1 MFPYIELF
9 GREIGLYSI
18 MLLCGIFT
26 AGIYAC
32 RMAIRLKYDYSE
44 IVIFMLNISAGAII
58 ASLLLYVLVNYE
70 NIVYLVK
77 NINKIDSF
85 NKMLGALI
93 YIFGGSVFYGGLL
106 GGLLTGYILIRKN
119 SNNKKFVDIVAV
131 NIPLFH
137 FFGRIGCFLGGCCFG
152 IPCKTGFIYKI
163 NPIVEANGITRFP
176 VQLLEAVFNF
186 LLFLLLNY
194 FYKIEKFS
202 NKLIYVYLLVYAT
215 GRFFIE
221 FLRGDAYRGIWL
233 YLSTSQIISILIIL
247 GIFLCHTVFV
257 KLSEVLKRTRSIQQK
272 VSLKGEAG
280 VH

>member
-9 GREIGLYSI
+9 GRELGFYSL

-26 AGIYAC
+26 AGVYAC
-32 RMAIRLKYDYSE
+32 RMAVRQKYDYSE
-44 IVIFMLNISAGAII
+44 IVIFMLLLSTGAII
-58 ASLLLYVLVNYE
+58 GSYLSYVLVNYI

-77 NINKIDSF
+77 NINQINTF
-85 NKMLGALI
+85 NKMLSALR
-93 YIFGGSVFYGGLL
+93 YIFGGSIFYGGLL
-106 GGLLTGYILIRKN
+106 GGLLTGHILIKKN

-152 IPCKTGFIYKI
+152 IPSKIGFIYTN

-186 LLFLLLNY
+186 LLFLLLNH
-194 FYKIEKFS
+194 FFKIEKYK

-233 YLSTSQIISILIIL
+233 FLSTSQIISILILLI
-247 GIFLCHTVFV
+247 V
-257 KLSEVLKRTRSIQQK
+257 LSKNYIIHK
-272 VSLKGEAG
+272 KK
-280 VH
+280 

>member
-18 MLLCGIFT
+18 MLLCGVFT
-26 AGIYAC
+26 AGVYAC
-32 RMAIRLKYDYSE
+32 RIAIKQRYDYSE
-44 IVIFMLNISAGAII
+44 LVIFMLLLSAGAII
-58 ASLLLYVLVNYE
+58 ASYLFYALVNYK

-77 NINKIDSF
+77 NINLIDSF
-85 NKMLGALI
+85 NKMLSALR
-93 YIFGGSVFYGGLL
+93 YIFGGSIFYGGLL
-106 GGLLTGYILIRKN
+106 GGLLTGHILIKRN

-152 IPCKTGFIYKI
+152 IPSKFGFIYTH
-163 NPIVEANGITRFP
+163 NPIAEANGISRFP

-194 FYKIEKFS
+194 FFKNKKHV

-233 YLSTSQIISILIIL
+233 FLSTSQIISILIIL
-247 GIFLCHTVFV
+247 VILFKYLIYKIEKKIF
-257 KLSEVLKRTRSIQQK
+257 R
-272 VSLKGEAG
+272 
-280 VH
+280 